1 MQLTSSWKGLVAN
14 ARDRPRDM
22 FTASGGT
29 EGTDIYM
36 VTLGDGRDCV
46 RTGQGMDRNLKQ
58 GDMEV

>member
-1 MQLTSSWKGLVAN
+1 MVAN
-14 ARDRPRDM
+14 ARVRPKDM

-46 RTGQGMDRNLKQ
+46 RTGQGMDRNLSQ